1 MRYTGG
7 YAEGKERA
15 LAAKERLRQQANPV
29 PIVPTQKRVLHVQNA
44 SVGAGKDK
52 GKEDEYRALTLV
64 EQMYNEERRRKGNS
78 GEEVKRTITFAMVS
92 AADRYREIY
101 LDAAGSS
108 AGVGSYGQSP
118 GGSVPW
124 DKSGTTDGQL
134 RNRGCLAD
142 ARFAMCGVMDEDGR
156 PSLDTELL
164 NLMEVAIVETTDD
177 ARAKRLMMI
186 GATRTAY
193 LNEKLAAVA
202 GGTVVAEAL
211 QRLVSYWGYTGRG
224 MRQNV
229 ATNRTKRP

>member
-15 LAAKERLRQQANPV
+15 LAAKERLKQQANPV
-29 PIVPTQKRVLHVQNA
+29 PIVPTQKRVVHVQNA
-44 SVGAGKDK
+44 SVGAGKEK
-52 GKEDEYRALTLV
+52 NKEDEYRALTLV

-78 GEEVKRTITFAMVS
+78 AEEVKRTITFAMVS

-101 LDAAGSS
+101 LEASGVS

-118 GGSVPW
+118 GGTVPW
-124 DKSGTTDGQL
+124 NKSGTTDNQL
-134 RNRGCLAD
+134 RNRGCLDD
-142 ARFAMCGVMDEDGR
+142 ARFAMCGVIDEDGR
-156 PSLDTELL
+156 RSLDAELA
-164 NLMEVAIVETTDD
+164 NLMDLAIVETTDE

-211 QRLVSYWGYTGRG
+211 QRLVSYWGYTGKPV
-224 MRQNV
+224 RQN
-229 ATNRTKRP
+229 AAAPTRKRA